1 METKITSLC
10 LFLGLVYVSSTAVK
24 KGVGETVTL
33 YPIKSVEPLNSF
45 LWSFG
50 KHNVVEVISIVI
62 NKEVTPVNG
71 TRFGRR
77 MNTDVNYGSITISN
91 LTVHDSGIFLI
102 QILTNSKPL
111 IEEIHLIVEDFF
123 TPKTVLEGRNVT
135 LATPMEKLEMK
146 HTVNWTKEEDAKKIQ
161 IALWKN
167 GLITT
172 EESFKHVLQVDQQT
186 GSLTFIR
193 ITRDLRGI
201 YRVKIKQGEEVH
213 SEIVFKITVYEPVC
227 FPNIMKK
234 EFNITNPPEEK
245 ICYVTCS
252 VRNGPDVNLTW
263 FNGLN
268 QIISINNTVDLSM
281 NLSLPLGIQPEKKGN
296 YTCQAQNPV
305 TSERKMLSLAQLC
318 PSHDSGEDGNPTGGN
333 WVQTY

>member
-1 METKITSLC
+1 M
-10 LFLGLVYVSSTAVK
+10 
-24 KGVGETVTL
+24 
-33 YPIKSVEPLNSF
+33 
-45 LWSFG
+45 
-50 KHNVVEVISIVI
+50 
-62 NKEVTPVNG
+62 
-71 TRFGRR
+71 
-77 MNTDVNYGSITISN
+77 
-91 LTVHDSGIFLI
+91 
-102 QILTNSKPL
+102 
-111 IEEIHLIVEDFF
+111 
-123 TPKTVLEGRNVT
+123 EGRNVT

-305 TSERKMLSLAQLC
+305 TSERKMLSLAHSLIFLSFIVNSTS
-318 PSHDSGEDGNPTGGN
+318 PAPTTGP
-333 WVQTY
+333 TYQEKNLIKFLYHSFIDATKVWWPVITLIPVLVIFL